1 MKPQLNFHLLYLQEV
16 SVNHISK
23 ILSYLLT
30 HLSTH
35 STNTSIFNT
44 IITVPGTD
52 SKISLKMS
60 TRYLKATTY
69 ITKIQKEKYD
79 KLLKKHEKAIQR
91 RMKRITW
98 A

>member
-30 HLSTH
+30 HLSTP
-35 STNTSIFNT
+35 TNTSIFNT

-69 ITKIQKEKYD
+69 ITKIQKEK
-79 KLLKKHEKAIQR
+79 
-91 RMKRITW
+91 
-98 A
+98 